1 MSERLTSFRPEECFS
16 LPAKAATE
24 YFKGRMLGTDGNG
37 RAVAAIAAAGL
48 IVVGI
53 INSSVDNI
61 AGAHGDKQVP
71 YRVGTFLLEND
82 PAAPLTQAHVNKP
95 CFLKD
100 DITVSADPGAHNV
113 VAGIFRGFHNNG
125 DGVWI
130 DSRYMGLF
138 AVYFGSNTES
148 NWRLTAQT
156 SDGAS
161 ILQLWNQT
169 QQTWQTVQLEG
180 AAGAERLVIEAAA

>member
-1 MSERLTSFRPEECFS
+1 MSERKTSTRFEECFS

-24 YFKGRMLGTDGNG
+24 YFAGRMLGTDANG

-48 IVVGI
+48 IVVGM

-71 YRVGTFLLEND
+71 YRVGTFLFEND

-100 DITVSADPGAHNV
+100 DITVTADPGEFNV
-113 VAGIFRGFHNNG
+113 IAGIFRGFHNNS

-130 DSRYMGLF
+130 DSRYMGLI
-138 AVYFGSNTES
+138 AVHFGANPES
-148 NWRLTAQT
+148 NWRLTADPD
-156 SDGAS
+156 SGAS
-161 ILQLWNQT
+161 IFQLWNQT
-169 QQTWQTVQLEG
+169 QQAWQTVQLEG
-180 AAGAERLVIEAAA
+180 AVGVEHLVIQAAA